1 MTLWHTTQWRRS
13 FMALGYGQPS
23 DLMGRSQAAI
33 NQAVDRGTTLLADR
47 VEHYTNVARDV
58 SEVLR
63 ERGEPQAAG
72 VVETLAQRVGDVA
85 RYLRT
90 SDGTALWSDVQMFS
104 RDKGWL
110 LAGAGFLGGLAAARA
125 VRTAVS
131 GNNNNG
137 SWERTPAYVD
147 SYASPSTTQEPM
159 MSDQERSYGGA

>member
-1 MTLWHTTQWRRS
+1 
-13 FMALGYGQPS
+13 MALGYGQPS

-33 NQAVDRGTTLLADR
+33 NQAVDRGTTMLADR

-58 SEVLR
+58 GEVLR

-90 SDGTALWSDVQMFS
+90 SDGNALWNDMQTFS

-110 LAGAGFLGGLAAARA
+110 MAGAGFLGGLAAARA

-131 GNNNNG
+131 GSTTDE

-147 SYASPSTTQEPM
+147 SYAQPSMAKEPM